1 MKVNVLKY
9 LPTGGLQIDV
19 FQCAA
24 YPKERDIAVLTA
36 TSVHRL
42 VNQVASTAALAAGC
56 AEKFSK

>member
-1 MKVNVLKY
+1 M
-9 LPTGGLQIDV
+9 

-24 YPKERDIAVLTA
+24 YPKELDIAVPTP
-36 TSVHRL
+36 TSVHRI